1 MPVAKKTTTTA
12 KTPMVKETVEEKA
25 VETKTPEVKTPK
37 KFEKDELITCR
48 SVTPGMLL
56 YNGPKSGIPYSWTSA
71 GDVAYL
77 EYQDLLAAM
86 VMRSDYIYDPLFVI
100 EDEDVLADPKW
111 IEVKKLYD
119 SMEDSF
125 DVNEVLNLPLN
136 LFRKTLTE
144 APKGVKS
151 AVTSAVATQIAR
163 GTFDSFQKVKII
175 DEVCGTDL
183 QITMK

>member
-1 MPVAKKTTTTA
+1 MAVAKKTTTA
-12 KTPMVKETVEEKA
+12 KVSMAKETVDEPV
-25 VETKTPEVKTPK
+25 VETKAPEVKKPK
-37 KFEKDELITCR
+37 KFEKDELIPCR

-56 YNGPKSGIPYSWTSA
+56 YNGQKSGIPYTWTSS

-77 EYQDLLAAM
+77 EYQDLLAGM

-100 EDEDVLADPKW
+100 EDEEVLEDPKW
-111 IEVKKLYD
+111 IEVKKLYE
-119 SMEDSF
+119 SMEDAF
-125 DVNEVLNLPLN
+125 DVNEILSLPLN
-136 LFRKTLTE
+136 LFRKTLTD
-144 APKGVKS
+144 APKGVRN
-151 AVTSAVATQIAR
+151 AVKSAVATQIAK

>member
-1 MPVAKKTTTTA
+1 MAVAKKTTTA
-12 KTPMVKETVEEKA
+12 KVPMAKEPVEEA
-25 VETKTPEVKTPK
+25 VETKTPEVKVPK
-37 KFEKDELITCR
+37 KFEKDELIACR

-56 YNGPKSGIPYSWTSA
+56 YNGAKSGIPYSWMSA
-71 GDVAYL
+71 GDVSYL

-100 EDEDVLADPKW
+100 EDEEVLEDPKW
-111 IEVKKLYD
+111 IEVKKLYET
-119 SMEDSF
+119 MEDTF

-136 LFRKTLTE
+136 LFRKTLTD
-144 APKGVKS
+144 APKGVKN
-151 AVTSAVATQIAR
+151 AVKSAVATQIAQ